1 MQYHQQRRKK
11 KRGRRS
17 NKDIENDFKN
27 LYYNFDQPSSYS
39 GARKL
44 YAATFKKYKPKKV
57 LEWLEKQ
64 DAYTFHKP
72 VRFRFP
78 RRNYNIYNVADLW
91 EIDLADMRKW
101 KSYND
106 NYAYIL
112 LCIDVL
118 SKFVFAEPLYDK
130 TAQSVAAALERIF
143 ERSGNRLP
151 LVIQGDKGNE
161 FLGSST
167 QKVLKKWNIVYRKT
181 KSDVKGSVIERLIRT
196 VKERIWRYFTHRYTM
211 RYLDVLEK
219 IINSYNNTVHSAT
232 KMTPASVTWYNAN
245 VARENVKK
253 RYKIK
258 RKKRC
263 KYAVG
268 DHVRISQEKK
278 VFGKGYEGG
287 WSIEVYKIVRISQT
301 RNPVV
306 YYLEDLKQEPIDC
319 FFYEEELS
327 KVRKIENFE
336 IEKILSA
343 RGKGKKKEV
352 LVKWL
357 GYPEKFNS
365 WIKANEVIDL

>member
-1 MQYHQQRRKK
+1 M
-11 KRGRRS
+11 
-17 NKDIENDFKN
+17 
-27 LYYNFDQPSSYS
+27 
-39 GARKL
+39 
-44 YAATFKKYKPKKV
+44 
-57 LEWLEKQ
+57 
-64 DAYTFHKP
+64 
-72 VRFRFP
+72 
-78 RRNYNIYNVADLW
+78 W

-118 SKFVFAEPLYDK
+118 SKFVFAELLRDK
-130 TAQSVAAALERIF
+130 TAKSVAAALERIF

-161 FLGSST
+161 FLGSLT
-167 QKVLKKWNIVYRKT
+167 QKVLKKWGIVYRKT
-181 KSDVKGSVIERLIRT
+181 KNDVKGSVIERFIRT

-211 RYLDVLEK
+211 RYIDVLEK
-219 IINSYNNTVHSAT
+219 IIESYNNTVHSAT
-232 KMTPASVTWYNAN
+232 KMTPASVTWYNAAT
-245 VARENVKK
+245 VRENLIE
-253 RYKIK
+253 RYRTK

-268 DHVRISQEKK
+268 DYVRISQEKK

-287 WSIEVYKIVRISQT
+287 WSIEVYKIIRISKT

-306 YYLEDLKQEPIDC
+306 YYLEDLKQEQIDC

-327 KVRKIENFE
+327 KVQKSENFE
-336 IEKILSA
+336 IEEILST
-343 RGKGKKKEV
+343 RSKGKKKEV

-365 WIKANEVIDL
+365 WISASEVVDLRRKKKQ